1 MKLDYVTLFTVMGF
15 LNIIIVLI
23 LLYYITTANDKK
35 WFIVTYIIY
44 KILET
49 SGIVFLGFRN
59 VISDFLSIYVANFFF
74 IIYTFIHLISVV
86 SFKGNLNKR
95 FAYLI
100 GFISIIT
107 LGLFFTAGANENLR
121 VFFVSYGIALVH
133 ISSAIFLLKNGKPF
147 KMPFLIT
154 VGFLLFALTNIIRG
168 TNAILGP
175 DTYRFV
181 ELASWDLLFLLSGV
195 AMILISSF
203 GFLLL
208 LREVDESIIFKQ
220 NRLNKIAF
228 DQSPVSIV
236 ITDTEGKI
244 EYVNPKFSSLTGYT
258 QDEVKGEKTKV
269 LKTSMTPKETFADLW
284 QTIKAGN
291 VWHGEF
297 VNKKK
302 NNEVYYEE
310 AVIAPVKDEKQKIIN
325 YLAIKTDITRR
336 KADEEL
342 IQHHNEELTE
352 LNSTKDRL
360 FSIIAHDLRGPIGN
374 LQQLLEIIAYDI
386 NQGDRAKVDE
396 LLLMLKS
403 TARTSFVLLDN
414 LLSWSRSQLNA
425 ISLETEHFNLALIIS
440 DALNLM
446 ETSIKQKN
454 ISVSTNDMADCTVFA
469 DRPTID
475 VVVRNL
481 LSNAIKFTPR
491 NGEINICIDVQE
503 KENILSIADTGVG
516 IEEDRLEKIF
526 SFAENRSTRGTAG
539 EKGTGLGL
547 VLSNEFV
554 VKNNGRIWAK
564 SSPGEGS
571 IFYVALPK

>member
-107 LGLFFTAGANENLR
+107 LGLFFIAGANENLR

>member
-1 MKLDYVTLFTVMGF
+1 MGF
-15 LNIIIVLI
+15 MNVIIVLI
-23 LLYYITTANDKK
+23 LIFYVTTTNDKK
-35 WFIVTYIIY
+35 WFIITYIIY

-49 SGIVFLGFRN
+49 TGMIFLGLRN
-59 VISDFLSIYVANFFF
+59 IIPDLLSVYVANILFL
-74 IIYTFIHLISVV
+74 IYSFIHMISVV
-86 SFKGNLNKR
+86 SFRGILNKR
-95 FAYLI
+95 FAYTI
-100 GFISIIT
+100 GIIT
-107 LGLFFTAGANENLR
+107 ILTMLIYLLVGANEKSR
-121 VFFVSYGIALVH
+121 VLVVSYGVAVIH
-133 ISSAIFLLKNGKPF
+133 IISSIVLLSNRKPF
-147 KMPFLIT
+147 NLPILIT
-154 VGFLLFALTNIIRG
+154 AGFILFALLNIIRG
-168 TNAILGP
+168 TNAFLYHDNYSFINLE
-175 DTYRFV
+175 Y
-181 ELASWDLLFLLSGV
+181 WDLFFILAGL

-244 EYVNPKFSSLTGYT
+244 EYVNPKFSSLTGYSL
-258 QDEVKGEKTKV
+258 DEVKGEKTKV
-269 LKTSMTPKETFADLW
+269 LKTSMTPTETFADLW

-302 NNEVYYEE
+302 NSEVYYEE

-342 IQHHNEELTE
+342 IQQHNEELIE
-352 LNSTKDRL
+352 LNSTKDRF

-374 LQQLLEIIAYDI
+374 LQQLLEIIDYDI

-425 ISLETEHFNLALIIS
+425 ISLKAEHFNLALMVS

-446 ETSIKQKN
+446 ETSIKQKS
-454 ISVSTNDMADCTVFA
+454 ISVSTNDMHECTVFA

-491 NGEINICIDVQE
+491 NGELTIRIEVQE
-503 KENILSIADTGVG
+503 TESILSIADTGVG
-516 IEEDRLEKIF
+516 IEKDRLEKIF
-526 SFAENRSTRGTAG
+526 SFAENQSTRGTAG

-547 VLSNEFV
+547 VLSKEFV
-554 VKNNGRIWAK
+554 LKNKGRIWVE
-564 SSPGEGS
+564 SSQGKGS
-571 IFYVALPK
+571 TFYVALPK